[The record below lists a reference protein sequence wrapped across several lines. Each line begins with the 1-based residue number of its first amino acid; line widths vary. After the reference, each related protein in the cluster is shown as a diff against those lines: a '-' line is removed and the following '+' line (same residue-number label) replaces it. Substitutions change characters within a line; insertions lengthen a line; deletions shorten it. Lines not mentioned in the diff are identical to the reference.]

1 MRNIENK
8 KENKQVKVTKSD
20 IKRILIEEIERD
32 EELLNAIRSLT
43 KKIEGLDV
51 SVDYL
56 AASITGE
63 DPMSLGAIQ
72 KSLGRG
78 ARPPIRRVEPSY
90 KQELEEAIREEL
102 ETILSE
108 EELEEKLSSSAPV
121 GDWIDDFQKSDAPQ
135 FKGKSKK
142 KRTQMAAAAAMDAKK
157 RGA

>member
-1 MRNIENK
+1 MKI
-8 KENKQVKVTKSD
+8 TKSD

-32 EELLNAIRSLT
+32 EELLDAIRSLIR
-43 KKIEGLDV
+43 KIEGLDV

-78 ARPPIRRVEPSY
+78 ARPPIRSQVPLHT
-90 KQELEEAIREEL
+90 QELEEAIREEI
-102 ETILSE
+102 ETILNK
-108 EELEEKLSSSAPV
+108 EELEEKLSSNAPV
-121 GDWIDDFQKSDAPQ
+121 GDWVEDFQKSDAPQ

-142 KRTQMAAAAAMDAKK
+142 KRSQMAAAAAMDAKNG
-157 RGA
+157 GA

>member
-1 MRNIENK
+1 MKI
-8 KENKQVKVTKSD
+8 TKSE

-32 EELLNAIRSLT
+32 EELLNAIKSLT
-43 KKIEGLDV
+43 RKIEGLDV

-72 KSLGRG
+72 KSLGR
-78 ARPPIRRVEPSY
+78 ATRPPIRSRTPPHT
-90 KQELEEAIREEL
+90 QELEEAIREEL

-121 GDWIDDFQKSDAPQ
+121 GDWVEDFQKSDAPQ
-135 FKGKSKK
+135 FKEKSKK
-142 KRTQMAAAAAMDAKK
+142 KRTQMAIAAAMDAKK
-157 RGA
+157 GGV